1 MNETMSL
8 IILSAFDVIIIGFGI
23 YMLISAVSM
32 KKTKNPGNL
41 LLAEEELNRCH
52 NKAELAEFFCWREA
66 VIGSVFVL
74 CGIVHLLD
82 KFVLKVGGAV
92 NVIPI
97 IVLLLVAFWFLKEL
111 QTARAKFL

>member
-8 IILSAFDVIIIGFGI
+8 MILAAFDMIIIGFGI
-23 YMLISAVSM
+23 CMLISAVSM

-41 LLAEEELNRCH
+41 LLAEEELKRCQ
-52 NKAELAEFFCWREA
+52 NKAELAEFFYWREA
-66 VIGSVFVL
+66 VIGSVFIL
-74 CGIVHLLD
+74 CGIIHLLD

-97 IVLLLVAFWFLKEL
+97 IILLLVACWFLKEL